1 MPLKIFKPRL
11 NTFFPFSKIKSLSP
25 SLLLSLTAPPS
36 ALSFFLSLNS
46 KALQPL
52 LSIAAGAALP
62 NVTNSNETD
71 LCLFGKPQN
80 RISFSLL
87 PTPMTEA
94 FSPLPTPK
102 VTRRFSCL
110 SFSVYFLYFSH
121 LICMFF
127 LFLEITRVNL
137 FMMIDLAS

>member
-87 PTPMTEA
+87 PTLDDGG
-94 FSPLPTPK
+94 FFPLPKPK
-102 VTRRFSCL
+102 VARRFSCL

-121 LICMFF
+121 IICIFF
-127 LFLEITRVNL
+127 FFSKLQGSIFL
-137 FMMIDLAS
+137 